1 MLLIPGLAKLVFLHD
16 TGVREDMRELSLH
29 PVHLIRDLQGNLPP
43 SALVPF
49 CFYQG
54 DITNMLLI

>member
-1 MLLIPGLAKLVFLHD
+1 MLLIPGFAKLVFLHA
-16 TGVREDMRELSLH
+16 GIREGLRELSLH

-54 DITNMLLI
+54 DFTNMLLV